1 MTNEKI
7 KLKNDKYRKVRGGY
21 SRLLELECSNCKSF
35 LFNYQKDGPGILKR
49 LYIDRIQN
57 LEETDKKLICKK
69 CSKVLGN
76 LGVYK
81 KESRPAYILIPG
93 SIAKKIIRTA

>member
-1 MTNEKI
+1 M

-21 SRLLELECSNCKSF
+21 SRLLELRCSNCGTI

-81 KESRPAYILIPG
+81 RENRPAYILIPG
-93 SIAKKIIRTA
+93 SIAKKIIKVA

>member
-1 MTNEKI
+1 M
-7 KLKNDKYRKVRGGY
+7 KLKNDRYRKARGGY
-21 SRLLELECSNCKSF
+21 SRLLELTCSNCNSF

-57 LEETDKKLICKK
+57 LRNPEKRLVCGK

-76 LGVYK
+76 FGVYE
-81 KESRPAYILIPG
+81 KENRPAFILIPG
-93 SIAKKIIRTA
+93 TVSKRIIKVAK